1 MTMKTRRTK
10 IGVYHCRAD
19 TSWNGSQLKFVDQ
32 TGGTN
37 KEVWIHIER
46 PSDVDYIREQLN
58 KIVEYWHQQL
68 QSMHN

>member
-1 MTMKTRRTK
+1 MKVRRTK
-10 IGVYHCRAD
+10 IGVYHCEAD
-19 TSWNGSQLKFVDQ
+19 TSWANTQLKFIDQ
-32 TGGTN
+32 TGDDR

-58 KIVEYWHQQL
+58 KIVDSWHKQL